1 MKVMVILCCILWF
14 CTSCTFDFD
23 EPGVCPYNVRLNYRY
38 AGRPDAGQLSM
49 YVDNIHQ
56 FLFDADGVLKDIRLL
71 KGDSLEYWQGELTPG
86 RYTLVA
92 WGNWG
97 YESDVVPAPQPGV
110 TQIRELAMT
119 SATGTATGTSTSE
132 YRPNTERLYY
142 GYSTFEIPAT
152 GNSVNRTVYLTLR
165 TPEEMY
171 DAIKLLQVRGA
182 RTLGRRILSGGRNRR
197 LYIPP
202 ARRALRIRLSG
213 RLRHT
218 VGQW

>member
-1 MKVMVILCCILWF
+1 MVILCCILWF

-71 KGDSLEYWQGELTPG
+71 KGDSLEYWQGELAPG

-119 SATGTATGTSTSE
+119 SATGTPTGTSTSE
-132 YRPNTERLYY
+132 YRSNTERLYY

-152 GNSVNRTVYLTLR
+152 GNSVNRTVLPDPLPRPSSGLPYIGKTDTIRRKEQEDIHSACGACLANTAFR
-165 TPEEMY
+165 
-171 DAIKLLQVRGA
+171 QVTTYRWPVV
-182 RTLGRRILSGGRNRR
+182 TELSHF
-197 LYIPP
+197 PP
-202 ARRALRIRLSG
+202 
-213 RLRHT
+213 
-218 VGQW
+218 

>member
-1 MKVMVILCCILWF
+1 MVILCCILWF

-71 KGDSLEYWQGELTPG
+71 KGDSLEYWQGELAPG

-92 WGNWG
+92 WGNWE

-119 SATGTATGTSTSE
+119 SEQLQEHLQANIDRIPKGYTMDIT
-132 YRPNTERLYY
+132 RLK
-142 GYSTFEIPAT
+142 FPLREI
-152 GNSVNRTVYLTLR
+152 
-165 TPEEMY
+165 
-171 DAIKLLQVRGA
+171 Q
-182 RTLGRRILSGGRNRR
+182 
-197 LYIPP
+197 
-202 ARRALRIRLSG
+202 
-213 RLRHT
+213 
-218 VGQW
+218 